1 MALVADLRRGVI
13 NTIAASH
20 LTPAAI
26 RYRLLRAY
34 GVKLDRSVVLRTG
47 FYLDGPKLE
56 IGAGTFV
63 NVGCYFDGSAPIR
76 IGAECD
82 IAAEVMFCTS
92 THALGDRARRAGEPT
107 VAGVVVGD
115 GCWIGTR
122 ATLLP
127 GVTVAPGC
135 IVAAGA
141 VVTRDTRPNGLYGGV
156 PAVLL
161 RDLAAEPADGR
172 PSVPA
177 EPAAPGDP
185 S

>member
-47 FYLDGPKLE
+47 FYLDGPNLE

-76 IGAECD
+76 SGAECD
-82 IAAEVMFCTS
+82 IAAEVMGT
-92 THALGDRARRAGEPT
+92 TVVPMPIPVRARARA
-107 VAGVVVGD
+107 
-115 GCWIGTR
+115 R
-122 ATLLP
+122 AS
-127 GVTVAPGC
+127 
-135 IVAAGA
+135 A
-141 VVTRDTRPNGLYGGV
+141 VNVR
-156 PAVLL
+156 A
-161 RDLAAEPADGR
+161 
-172 PSVPA
+172 SV
-177 EPAAPGDP
+177 
-185 S
+185 